1 MEEKEMYWKDLNIKS
16 KMAIYTAMIAFALG
30 WLLTIAA
37 FIVPPTGVISDSVL
51 FVLGQALIYA
61 ASVFGITNY
70 FTAEARQ
77 MKKDL
82 ANYVKSEVNRINE

>member
-1 MEEKEMYWKDLNIKS
+1 MEEKWKDLNIKS
-16 KMAIYTAMIAFALG
+16 KMAIYTAIIAFALG

-70 FTAEARQ
+70 FTAEAR
-77 MKKDL
+77 DL
-82 ANYVKSEVNRINE
+82 RNYVKNEIKKINE

>member
-1 MEEKEMYWKDLNIKS
+1 MERMVEKWKDLNIKS
-16 KMAIYTAMIAFALG
+16 KIAIYTAIIAFVLG

-37 FIVPPTGVISDSVL
+37 FIVPPTGDISDSVL

-82 ANYVKSEVNRINE
+82 ANYVKSEVKRINE